1 VRIRRTRLN
10 HVTKQRRTATGLK
23 RLRHGSVKVAAK
35 GLLKPFSGLGRPYL
49 EVMPSPFK
57 PREQGDWGEL
67 AAMTW
72 LLSRGASVYRPVFH
86 SPDVDLVAVLGHQ
99 VLRIEVKTTT
109 REAAK
114 GRWSVGISTRG
125 GNQSWSGLVKYFD
138 PRRCDY
144 LFVLA
149 ADGRQWLIPT
159 AALDCKSELKLG
171 GPKYSEFEVER
182 GRPLEAAS
190 RIDFPTT
197 GERRSGRAGLDC
209 KSSASIAEWVR
220 IPPPPSFPE
229 RPPRSGF
236 KPSKYERKLGRSG
249 QAVINQ
255 KRRVN
260 IPQRPFFEAGFELGD
275 RLRVRSDG
283 YGRVVLE
290 RIELPDW
297 ARRHEDNTQREMSA
311 DPGADG

>member
-1 VRIRRTRLN
+1 
-10 HVTKQRRTATGLK
+10 
-23 RLRHGSVKVAAK
+23 
-35 GLLKPFSGLGRPYL
+35 
-49 EVMPSPFK
+49 MPSPLK
-57 PREQGDWGEL
+57 QREQGDWGEL

-72 LLSRGASVYRPVFH
+72 LMSRGASVYRPVFH

-109 REAAK
+109 
-114 GRWSVGISTRG
+114 WSRATGHWGVMISTSG

-144 LFVLA
+144 LFVLV
-149 ADGRQWLIPT
+149 ADGRQWFIPT
-159 AALDCKSELKLG
+159 GALDCRSALTLG
-171 GPKYSEFEVER
+171 GPKYSEFEIEP
-182 GRPLEAAS
+182 GRPLETAS
-190 RIDFPTT
+190 RIDGLPP

-220 IPPPPSFPE
+220 IPPPPSPAPE
-229 RPPRSGF
+229 RPPRPGF

-249 QAVINQ
+249 QAIINQ

-260 IPQRPFFEAGFELGD
+260 IPQKPFFEAGFELGD
-275 RLRVRSDG
+275 RVRVRSDG

-290 RIELPDW
+290 RIELPPW
-297 ARRHEDNTQREMSA
+297 AQPN
-311 DPGADG
+311 